1 MTVATLPAIVSD
13 DGYSTEL
20 VSTPINPTGGRLVAW
35 AEAAHAAGQLGSAL
49 AKTSFVPKEF
59 RGKPEECAAAILM
72 GDEIGLSPLQA
83 LQGVY
88 VVSGRPGLYARTM
101 VAVVLAAGHEVV
113 TTHKTDKSV
122 TVKGRRRG
130 SDTWIEECW
139 TTERARRAK
148 YTSNAKYETDPA
160 AMLYARAAADVCR
173 QIAPDA
179 LAGLAYTVEELEIAE
194 PTTVKV
200 TRGQAAGSPATVRR
214 AASTMTTAAATIE
227 APAAPVAD
235 EPSFDEPV
243 DTDTGEITAP
253 VDQDEPADEE
263 APVVETITAP
273 QTRMLGALMKELGI
287 TSREDALTYCID
299 VIRRDI
305 TSRNELTKTE
315 ASAVIDALNAD
326 KVAHDAAAG
335 LLTEPTFEDGAA

>member
-1 MTVATLPAIVSD
+1 MTVTALPAIPD
-13 DGYSTEL
+13 DGYAVEL
-20 VSTPINPTGGRLVAW
+20 ISTPANPTGGRLVAW

-49 AKTSFVPKEF
+49 AKTSFVPKDF

-83 LQGVY
+83 LQGVF
-88 VVSGRPGLYARTM
+88 VISGRPGLYARTM
-101 VAVVLAAGHEVV
+101 VAIVLAAGHEVV

-122 TVKGRRRG
+122 SVKGRRRG
-130 SDTWIEECW
+130 SDTWVEETW

-179 LAGLAYTVEELEIAE
+179 LAGLAYTVEELELSE

-200 TRGQAAGSPATVRR
+200 TRSETTAGKATARR
-214 AASTMTTAAATIE
+214 AQPEAVTATAE
-227 APAAPVAD
+227 

-243 DTDTGEITAP
+243 ADEDGVIVEAEVVEEPAP
-253 VDQDEPADEE
+253 VEPDE
-263 APVVETITAP
+263 APSVPMITAP
-273 QTRMLGALMKELGI
+273 QTRMMGALMKELGI
-287 TSREDALTYCID
+287 TSREDALAYCCD
-299 VIRRDI
+299 VIRRDV
-305 TSRNELTKTE
+305 TSRNELTKVE
-315 ASAVIDALNAD
+315 ATAVIDALNAD
-326 KVAHDAAAG
+326 KVAHDAAAS
-335 LLTEPTFEDGAA
+335 LPAEPTFDEDGAA

>member
-1 MTVATLPAIVSD
+1 MTVSTLPAIAGEQSL
-13 DGYSTEL
+13 TLIAE
-20 VSTPINPTGGRLVAW
+20 TANPTGGRLVAW
-35 AEAAHAAGQLGSAL
+35 AEAAHAAGTLGQAL
-49 AKTSFVPKEF
+49 AKTSFVPKDF

-72 GDEIGLSPLQA
+72 GDEIGLTPLQA

-130 SDTWIEECW
+130 SDTWVEECW
-139 TTERARRAK
+139 TTERARRAG
-148 YTSNAKYETDPA
+148 YTTNKKYETDPA

-200 TRGQAAGSPATVRR
+200 TRGQVAGAPTTVRR
-214 AASTMTTAAATIE
+214 AAVES
-227 APAAPVAD
+227 APTVD
-235 EPSFDEPV
+235 EEPSFDEPV

-253 VDQDEPADEE
+253 ADQDEPVDEE

-273 QTRMLGALMKELGI
+273 QTRMLGALMKDLGI
-287 TSREDALTYCID
+287 TRREDALVYCID
-299 VIRRDI
+299 VIRREI
-305 TSRNELTKTE
+305 TSRNELTKSE

-326 KVAHDAAAG
+326 KVAHDAAAT
-335 LLTEPTFEDGAA
+335 LPAEPTFDEDGAA